1 MEINTRDF
9 GKVSVEDNSVYT
21 FPHGIYGFEEDTEFA
36 LFVQTLDGLP
46 FLYLQSTKNDVPCFL
61 VFEPEEF
68 VDGYSPSL
76 TAEDLAVLEAKDTG
90 DLVRLVIAT
99 VPSDVSD
106 LSLNLKSPIVLNP
119 ATKKAGQ
126 FILRDSDY
134 PIKYHPFKAEE
145 NGGKDG
151 A

>member
-9 GKVSVEDNSVYT
+9 GKVKVEENSVYT

-36 LFVQTLDGLP
+36 LFVQMPDDLP
-46 FLYLQSTKNDVPCFL
+46 FLYLQSTKNDVPVFL
-61 VFEPEEF
+61 VFEPAEF
-68 VDGYSPSL
+68 IDDYSPSL
-76 TAEDLAVLEAKDTG
+76 TVEDLAILEAKETD
-90 DLVRLVIAT
+90 DLVCLVIAT
-99 VPSDVSD
+99 VPSDVAN

-119 ATKKAGQ
+119 ASKKAGQ

-134 PIKYHPFKAEE
+134 PIKYRPFQDEE
-145 NGGKDG
+145 GDGKDG